1 MELFR
6 KPLAEIDY
14 DDSLAGKDPQQRALE
29 RLQTELDR
37 CSRHRYAAQRTQ
49 PAHPKTEVPVTQSNL
64 RQLQAD
70 TGGNAFPGHRRLDRQ
85 RIALSSE
92 GQITDRVAA
101 RQPIVEMPL
110 NADEIQRQV
119 EPVPTNQ
126 RKRQQG
132 VDHATKYRV
141 AAGLNSEFGIRN
153 SECRPSPRNF
163 GFRISEFGFAA
174 RPLQPVLSS

>member
-14 DDSLAGKDPQQRALE
+14 DDSLSGKDLQQRALE
-29 RLQTELDR
+29 RMQTELDR
-37 CSRHRYAAQRTQ
+37 CSRHRYATQRTQ

-64 RQLQAD
+64 GQLQTD
-70 TGGNAFPGHRRLDRQ
+70 TGGNAFPGYRRLDRQ

-101 RQPIVEMPL
+101 RQQVVEMPFD
-110 NADEIQRQV
+110 ADEIQRQV
-119 EPVPTNQ
+119 KPIPTGQ
-126 RKRQQG
+126 RKRQQR

-141 AAGLNSEFGIRN
+141 ASGVN
-153 SECRPSPRNF
+153 
-163 GFRISEFGFAA
+163 
-174 RPLQPVLSS
+174 